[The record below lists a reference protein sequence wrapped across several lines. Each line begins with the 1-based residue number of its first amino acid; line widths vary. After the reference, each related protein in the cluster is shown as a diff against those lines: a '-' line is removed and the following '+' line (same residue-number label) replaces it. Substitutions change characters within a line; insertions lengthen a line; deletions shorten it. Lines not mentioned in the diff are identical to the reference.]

1 MRATSRSQIPLI
13 FSSQIPQA
21 RTTTNM
27 AEEASPETDVADKDD
42 MLPLRPLLVNNE
54 NTGQDSLLR
63 LQPG

>member
-27 AEEASPETDVADKDD
+27 AAEASPETDVADKDD
-42 MLPLRPLLVNNE
+42 MPPLRPLLVDNE
-54 NTGQDSLLR
+54 NTG
-63 LQPG
+63 